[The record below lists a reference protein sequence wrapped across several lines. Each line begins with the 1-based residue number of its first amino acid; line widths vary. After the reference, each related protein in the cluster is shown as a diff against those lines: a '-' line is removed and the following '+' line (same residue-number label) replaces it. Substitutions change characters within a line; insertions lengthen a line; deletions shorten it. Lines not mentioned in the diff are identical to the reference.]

1 MTDTTTTTTDAARP
15 AGRLPAPTVW
25 PSLRARD
32 ARALI
37 AFLVDAFGF
46 EATAVYGEGAQVQ
59 HAQLDWPLG
68 GGVMLGSLR
77 EDDEQEHS
85 GVAVAPGKAATY
97 VVTDAPDALLAR
109 ATAAGARLVRPLEDT
124 EYGSRQF
131 SVRDPEGNVWS
142 FGTYRGEP
150 RHA

>member
-1 MTDTTTTTTDAARP
+1 MTDTDNTSTDAAP
-15 AGRLPAPTVW
+15 ATSVPPAPNVW
-25 PSLRARD
+25 PSLRAKD

-46 EATAVYGEGAQVQ
+46 EATAVYGEGSHVE

-77 EDDEQEHS
+77 ENDDKGDG
-85 GVAVAPGKAATY
+85 GVAIAPGAAATY
-97 VVTDAPDALLAR
+97 VVTDAPDALFAR

-124 EYGSRQF
+124 DFGSRGF

-142 FGTYRGEP
+142 FGDYRGEP